1 MYHRPDEPVRV
12 KMPRQ
17 GEILGIVE
25 AMLGSNKLR
34 VRCQDDKIRLCR
46 IPGKLRKSMWIKEN
60 DVVLVKPWDIQKE
73 THGDIVVRY
82 TQTQVSV
89 LRRKNILKMEY

>member
-1 MYHRPDEPVRV
+1 MYHRPDEPIRV

-17 GEILGIVE
+17 GEVLGIVE
-25 AMLGSNKLR
+25 AMLGANKLR
-34 VRCQDDKIRLCR
+34 VRCQDDKMRLCR

-60 DVVLVKPWDIQKE
+60 DVVLVKPWDIQKD
-73 THGDIVVRY
+73 TNGDIVIRY

-89 LRRKNILKMEY
+89 LKRKGILKMEY

>member
-17 GEILGIVE
+17 GEVLGIVE
-25 AMLGSNKLR
+25 AMLGANKLR

-60 DVVLVKPWDIQKE
+60 DVVLIKPWDIQKD
-73 THGDIVVRY
+73 TNADIVTRY

>member
-1 MYHRPDEPVRV
+1 MYHRPNEPVRV

-17 GEILGIVE
+17 GEVLGIVE

-34 VRCQDDKIRLCR
+34 VRCQDDKMRLCR
-46 IPGKLRKSMWIKEN
+46 IPGRLRKSMWIKEG
-60 DVVLVKPWDIQKE
+60 DVVLVKPWDIQKD
-73 THGDIVVRY
+73 TNGDIVIRY

-89 LRRKNILKMEY
+89 LKRKNILKMEY

>member
-17 GEILGIVE
+17 GEVLGIVE
-25 AMLGSNKLR
+25 AMLGANKLR
-34 VRCQDDKIRLCR
+34 VRCQDDKMRLCR
-46 IPGKLRKSMWIKEN
+46 IPGRLRKSMWIKEG
-60 DVVLVKPWDIQKE
+60 DVVLVKPWDIQKD
-73 THGDIVVRY
+73 TNGDIVIRY

-89 LRRKNILKMEY
+89 LKRKNILKMEY

>member
-17 GEILGIVE
+17 GEVLGIVE

-34 VRCQDDKIRLCR
+34 VRCQDDKIRLVR
-46 IPGKLRKSMWIKEN
+46 IPGKLRKSMWIKEG
-60 DVVLVKPWDIQKE
+60 DVVLVKPWDIQKD
-73 THGDIVVRY
+73 TKGDVVIRY

-89 LRRKNILKMEY
+89 LKRKNILKMEY